1 MLIGKI
7 DAAYH
12 VVALP
17 DHPHL
22 LGRLDEI
29 ERLDR
34 IEQLP
39 GNAARITSPLGGE
52 RKAPLA
58 AEHLVIR
65 NLHLSGGPGL
75 EDWILDVADRR
86 RHLPGAIQVAVKRM
100 GGILRD
106 RTVPDARRRIEK
118 TADTDP
124 SEAIPAQCRYS
135 GRFRGC
141 RNAPRFKNDTHR
153 QSRGD
158 RAKQYF

>member
-7 DAAYH
+7 DAASH

-58 AEHLVIR
+58 AEYLVIR
-65 NLHLSGGPGL
+65 DLHLSGGPGL
-75 EDWILDVADRR
+75 ENRILDVADGW
-86 RHLPGAIQVAVKRM
+86 RHLPGAIQVAVKWM
-100 GGILRD
+100 GGILLN
-106 RTVPDARRRIEK
+106 RTVSGARRRIEK

-124 SEAIPAQCRYS
+124 SEAIPGQR
-135 GRFRGC
+135 
-141 RNAPRFKNDTHR
+141 RNSD
-153 QSRGD
+153 
-158 RAKQYF
+158 